1 MLFVTNIDRICD
13 HYRTRSLKELTSFKV
28 ANCRLAMY
36 SEAIFVALAEV
47 TKDTGPFDAKIGYHF
62 TIPLLEVGYRFLLIE
77 HYLSWQHSASTL
89 IEYRIR
95 NKANGEA
102 I

>member
-1 MLFVTNIDRICD
+1 LLFVTNIDRICD
-13 HYRTRSLKELTSFKV
+13 HFRTRSLKELTSFKV

-47 TKDTGPFDAKIGYHF
+47 TKDTDRFDVKI
-62 TIPLLEVGYRFLLIE
+62 GYRFLLIE
-77 HYLSWQHSASTL
+77 HYLSWQHGASTL

-95 NKANGEA
+95 NKANEEA